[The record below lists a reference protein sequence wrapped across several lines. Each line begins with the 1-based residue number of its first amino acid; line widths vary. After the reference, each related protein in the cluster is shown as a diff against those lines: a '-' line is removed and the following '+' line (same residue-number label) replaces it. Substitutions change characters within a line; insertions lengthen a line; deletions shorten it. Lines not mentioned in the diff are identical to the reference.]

1 MYKEFFA
8 LRANPF
14 NATPDPRYL
23 FLTGHAEEALACL
36 SYGIDGRKGFVL
48 LTGEVGTGK
57 TTLVNKVLER
67 LRHKQMATAFIFNP
81 RLSVPQFL
89 NYMMADFGLSCESR
103 SKSVNLRHLNDWL
116 LNRYRT
122 GETAVLIVD
131 EAQNLSD
138 DLLEEIRLLTNLE
151 TFTEKLL
158 QVVLVG
164 QPELEQKLK
173 RPNLRQLRQRINVR
187 ARTYP
192 LGSEETE
199 AYIKERLRIAG
210 SSEPI
215 FESLAVARIHRSSR
229 GIPRLVNLLC
239 EHCLLH
245 AYADQQRT
253 ISAAVVNTVARD
265 FDLQDGDDSNTTAAN
280 LETMGSMDLFDAAD
294 VFGAIGVRSTSNAGQ
309 NQANARRQN
318 S

>member
-138 DLLEEIRLLTNLE
+138 DLLAHQFGNLHRE
-151 TFTEKLL
+151 
-158 QVVLVG
+158 VVAG
-164 QPELEQKLK
+164 RSGRSAGTGAKTQTAESSSIAATDKCP
-173 RPNLRQLRQRINVR
+173 RQDLP
-187 ARTYP
+187 ARFRRNRSLYKGTV
-192 LGSEETE
+192 TDRWF
-199 AYIKERLRIAG
+199 ERTHLRIAG
-210 SSEPI
+210 GCTYPPFLQRYSTSREPA
-215 FESLAVARIHRSSR
+215 LRALPVARLCRPTTDNFRRCCKYRGSR
-229 GIPRLVNLLC
+229 L
-239 EHCLLH
+239 
-245 AYADQQRT
+245 
-253 ISAAVVNTVARD
+253 
-265 FDLQDGDDSNTTAAN
+265 
-280 LETMGSMDLFDAAD
+280 
-294 VFGAIGVRSTSNAGQ
+294 
-309 NQANARRQN
+309 
-318 S
+318 